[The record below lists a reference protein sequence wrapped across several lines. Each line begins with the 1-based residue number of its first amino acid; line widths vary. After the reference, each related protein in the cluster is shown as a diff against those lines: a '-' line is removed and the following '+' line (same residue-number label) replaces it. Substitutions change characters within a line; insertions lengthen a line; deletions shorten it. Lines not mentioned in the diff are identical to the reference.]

1 MTRILVRLLVLVG
14 IACAI
19 PTLASAQSLAGT
31 VRDTSGA
38 VLPGVTIE
46 ASSPALITKVR
57 TGVSDDTGQYRI
69 NDLPPGTYKIT
80 FTLAGFATVIREGVE
95 LTGGGVMTIGAEM
108 RVGTLDES
116 ITVTGESPVVDVQTA
131 RQQMVIDGDIVRAL
145 PASRSYG
152 NYIAAIPAIQ
162 ATGFGSGAATINNFF
177 AARGGR
183 STEGLIQLDGMNV
196 GAPGNGGGVSGYL
209 YDMSNSSEVQVA
221 ISGGLGEADRGGPA
235 FNIIPKTGGNTFSG
249 TGFTSYAGK
258 WGQSSNIDDHLRS
271 LGFGEQPAL
280 IKSYDANIAIGG
292 PILRDRL
299 WFYGNSRAI
308 GNYQEQQNLF
318 ANANAGNP
326 NAWTWV
332 KAETPSVRNS
342 MSKTLNAVRLTW
354 QATQKNKF
362 GFYIDYTKNCSG
374 GAYKDG
380 GDQCRAPG
388 KDWVASG
395 PGVTPGTAT
404 VSPESGSIWD
414 APAKIM
420 QATWT
425 SPFSNHLL
433 FESGYSAFYTDNG
446 DPRPFGVLT
455 DFIPVTEQSTGD
467 IIDPLTGAR
476 TRVPSANFIY
486 RGFNPAPS
494 SNQKHATWRGAM
506 SYVSGSHNM
515 KWGYQAGYMSNKN
528 TTYVGRQI
536 SYRFNN
542 GVPNQLTQRV
552 GTNETSNSLLYHG
565 AYVQDQWTR
574 KRLTLQGALRYETVS
589 SWAPAGE
596 NGILGQNEFG
606 GAFLLPRTEGVRG
619 YHDITPRMGAAY
631 DVFGTG
637 KTAIKVNVGEY
648 LQGAYT
654 GDAYTINN
662 AGSTLV
668 TTNNR
673 AWSDNLSAPVGTPG
687 RGDFIAQCDFM
698 NPLANGECGPW
709 SANNWGSFN
718 QTTTVNPKVLEGW
731 GTRNRDWQ
739 IGVGVQQQIAPQ
751 VAMEVTYNRRIWS
764 NFFLTHNRALTA
776 ADYDEVTIIA
786 PKNDKLPNGGGYP
799 VTFLT
804 RNNRSAL
811 GATDS
816 YYTTSDDFGG
826 ESHYWHGVD
835 LSVNARMRNGLSL
848 QGGTSTGRGVG
859 DTCDMLTSRFGR
871 ASAPILPLPPLNV
884 QTIPAQGVVDGV
896 RSCDVAEPWLT
907 SVRGLA
913 AYTVPKVDVLVSGI
927 FRSQANA
934 QPGAVDVG
942 TNGASRTATYRM
954 NAAQFLAATG
964 RPLATGLATQ
974 DVNLVLPGDIYGD
987 RINVVDMRFAKVL
1000 RFGRTRT
1007 NVGLDLYNLFNANTA
1022 TTYETVYDPATNGA
1036 RWMQPTAVLLPRFA
1050 RVNVQ
1055 IDF

>member
-1 MTRILVRLLVLVG
+1 MIRMLIRLLVVMTIVG
-14 IACAI
+14 AGASV
-19 PTLASAQSLAGT
+19 ASAQSLAGT
-31 VRDTSGA
+31 VRDTSGG

-57 TGVSDDTGQYRI
+57 TGVTDDTGQYRI
-69 NDLPPGTYKIT
+69 PDLPPGTYKVT
-80 FTLAGFATVIREGVE
+80 FTLAGFATVVREGVE

-108 RVGTLDES
+108 RVGALEES

-131 RQQMVIDGDIVRAL
+131 RQQLTIDGDIVRAL

-152 NYIAAIPAIQ
+152 NYIAAVPAIQ
-162 ATGFGSGAATINNFF
+162 ATGFGSGASTINNFF

-258 WGQSSNIDDHLRS
+258 WGQSSNIDDNLRS

-280 IKSYDANIAIGG
+280 IKSYDSNIAVGG
-292 PILRDRL
+292 PILRDRV
-299 WFYGNSRAI
+299 WFFANSRAI
-308 GNYQEQQNLF
+308 GTYQEQQNLYV
-318 ANANAGNP
+318 NQNAGDP

-332 KAETPSVRNS
+332 KATSPTVRNS
-342 MSKTLNAVRLTW
+342 TSKTLNAVRLTW
-354 QATQKNKF
+354 QATPRNKL
-362 GFYIDYTKNCSG
+362 GFYIDYTKNCSA
-374 GAYKDG
+374 GAYKEG
-380 GDQCRAPG
+380 GDQCRGPG
-388 KDWVASG
+388 EGWVPSG

-420 QATWT
+420 QGSWT

-433 FESGYSAFYTDNG
+433 LETGYSAFYTDNG
-446 DPRPFGVLT
+446 DPRPYGVLT
-455 DFIPVTEQSTGD
+455 DFIPVTEQSTGA
-467 IIDPLTGAR
+467 G
-476 TRVPSANFIY
+476 VPFANFIY

-515 KWGYQAGYMSNKN
+515 KWGYQAGYMSNRN

-542 GVPNQLTQRV
+542 GVPNQLSQRV
-552 GTNETSNSLLYHG
+552 GTNETSNSLLYNG
-565 AYVQDQWTR
+565 VYIQDQWTR
-574 KRLTLQGALRYETVS
+574 KRLTLQGALRYETAS

-596 NGILGQNEFG
+596 NGILTDNEFG
-606 GAFLLPRTEGVRG
+606 GPFLLPRTDGVRG
-619 YHDITPRMGAAY
+619 YHDISPRIGAAY
-631 DVFGTG
+631 DVFGNG
-637 KTAIKVNVGEY
+637 RTALKANVGQY

-654 GDAYTINN
+654 GDAYTISN

-668 TTNNR
+668 TSINR
-673 AWSDNLSAPVGTPG
+673 SWSDNLNLPVGTPG
-687 RGDFIAQCDFM
+687 RGDYIAQCDFL
-698 NPLANGECGPW
+698 NPAANGECGAW

-718 QTTTVNPKVLEGW
+718 QTTTVNPAVLEGW

-739 IGVGVQQQIAPQ
+739 IGVGVQQEIAPQ
-751 VAMEVTYNRRIWS
+751 VAMEVSYNRRIWS

-776 ADYDEVTIIA
+776 ADYDEVTLIA
-786 PKNDKLPNGGGYP
+786 PQDPRLPNGGGYP

-804 RNNRSAL
+804 RNTRSAL

-816 YYTTSDDFGG
+816 YYTTSEDFGG

-835 LSVNARMRNGLSL
+835 VSFNARMRNGLSL

-859 DTCDMLTSRFGR
+859 DTCDMLNGRFGR
-871 ASAPILPLPPLNV
+871 SMAPTLGTAAVPVIALG
-884 QTIPAQGVVDGV
+884 IVDGV
-896 RSCDVAEPWLT
+896 RACDVAEPWLT

-913 AYTVPKVDVLVSGI
+913 AYTVPKVDVLVSAI

-934 QPGAVDVG
+934 QPGSDVG
-942 TNGASRTATYRM
+942 TNGSSRTATYRM
-954 NAAQFLAATG
+954 NAQQFQQITG
-964 RPLATGLATQ
+964 RPLATGLAQQ
-974 DVNLVLPGDIYGD
+974 DVNLVLPGDVYGD
-987 RINVVDMRFAKVL
+987 RINVIDMRFAKVV
-1000 RFGRTRT
+1000 RFGRMKA
-1007 NVGLDLYNLFNANTA
+1007 NVGMDVYNVLNSNTP

-1050 RVNVQ
+1050 RFNVQ
-1055 IDF
+1055 VDF

>member
-1 MTRILVRLLVLVG
+1 MNRMFIRLLAVMAVLG
-14 IACAI
+14 AG
-19 PTLASAQSLAGT
+19 PSLATAQSLAGT

-57 TGVSDDTGQYRI
+57 TGVSDETGQYRI
-69 NDLPPGTYKIT
+69 PDLPPGTYKVS
-80 FTLAGFATVIREGVE
+80 FSLPGFATVVREGLE
-95 LTGGGVMTIGAEM
+95 LSGGGVMTIGAEM
-108 RVGTLDES
+108 RVGSLEES

-131 RQQMVIDGDIVRAL
+131 RQQMVINGDIVRAL

-162 ATGFGSGAATINNFF
+162 ATGFGGGASTINNFF
-177 AARGGR
+177 SARGGR

-249 TGFTSYAGK
+249 TGFMSYAGE
-258 WGQSSNIDDHLRS
+258 WGQSSNIDDFLRS
-271 LGFGEQPAL
+271 LTPPFGEQPAL
-280 IKSYDANIAIGG
+280 IKSYDTNIAVGG
-292 PILRDRL
+292 PILRDRV

-308 GNYQEQQNLF
+308 GTYQEQQNLYV
-318 ANANAGNP
+318 NQNAGNP

-332 KAETPSVRNS
+332 KGETPSVRNS
-342 MSKTLNAVRLTW
+342 TSKTLNAVRLTW

-362 GFYIDYTKNCSG
+362 GFYIDYTKNCSA
-374 GAYKDG
+374 GAYTEG
-380 GDQCRAPG
+380 GEQCREPG
-388 KDWVASG
+388 DGWVPSG

-420 QATWT
+420 QASWT
-425 SPFSNHLL
+425 SPFSNHMLL
-433 FESGYSAFYTDNG
+433 ETGYSAFYTDNG

-455 DFIPVTEQSTGD
+455 DFIPVQEQSTAAG
-467 IIDPLTGAR
+467 
-476 TRVPSANFIY
+476 VPFANFIY

-494 SNQKHATWRGAM
+494 SNQKHATWKGAM
-506 SYVSGSHNM
+506 SYVSGTHNM
-515 KWGYQAGYMSNKN
+515 KWGYQAGYMGNRN

-542 GVPNQLTQRV
+542 GSPNQLSQRV
-552 GTNETSNSLLYHG
+552 GTNQTSNSLMYHG
-565 AYVQDQWTR
+565 VYIQDQWTR
-574 KRLTLQGALRYETVS
+574 GRLTLQGAVRYETVK
-589 SWAPAGE
+589 SWAPADE
-596 NGILGQNEFG
+596 NGVLTAPELGSPL
-606 GAFLLPRTEGVRG
+606 LLPRTEGVRG
-619 YHDITPRMGAAY
+619 YHDISPRMGAAY
-631 DVFGTG
+631 DIFGNG
-637 KTAIKVNVGEY
+637 KTALKVNVGQY

-654 GDAYTINN
+654 GDAYTIAN

-668 TTNNR
+668 TSINR
-673 AWSDNLSAPVGTPG
+673 SWSDPNGNRVAE
-687 RGDFIAQCDFM
+687 CEFM
-698 NPLANGECGPW
+698 NPVANGECGAW
-709 SANNWGSFN
+709 SALNWGSFN
-718 QTTTVNPKVLEGW
+718 QTTTVNPDVLQGW

-739 IGVGVQQQIAPQ
+739 YGVSVQQEVAPQIAVE
-751 VAMEVTYNRRIWS
+751 VAYNRRVWS
-764 NFFLTHNRALTA
+764 NFFATHNRALTA
-776 ADYDEVTIIA
+776 ADYDEVTLTA
-786 PKNDKLPNGGGYP
+786 PRNDKLPNGGGYP

-804 RNNRSAL
+804 RNTRSAL

-816 YYTTSDDFGG
+816 YYTTTDDFGG
-826 ESHYWHGVD
+826 ETHYWHGVD
-835 LSVNARMRNGLSL
+835 LSFSARTRWGLVV
-848 QGGTSTGRGVG
+848 QGGTSTGRGVA
-859 DTCDMLTSRFGR
+859 DTCDMMTGRFGR
-871 ASAPILPLPPLNV
+871 PMAPTLGTAAVPVIAV
-884 QTIPAQGVVDGV
+884 GIVDGV
-896 RSCDVAEPWLT
+896 RACDLPEPWLT
-907 SVRGLA
+907 SVRGLGS
-913 AYTVPKVDVLVSGI
+913 YTVPKADVLVSAI
-927 FRSQANA
+927 FRSQTNA
-934 QPGAVDVG
+934 QPGADVG

-974 DVNLVLPGDIYGD
+974 DVNLVLPGDVYGD

-1000 RFGRTRT
+1000 RFGRSRA
-1007 NVGLDLYNLFNANTA
+1007 NVGLDLYNLLNVNTP

-1036 RWMQPTAVLLPRFA
+1036 RWMQPTAVLLPRFV

-1055 IDF
+1055 FDF

>member
-1 MTRILVRLLVLVG
+1 MLIRLLVVMALLG
-14 IACAI
+14 AG
-19 PTLASAQSLAGT
+19 PGLATAQSLAGT

-57 TGVSDDTGQYRI
+57 TGVTDETGQYRI
-69 NDLPPGTYKIT
+69 PDLTPGTYRVT
-80 FTLAGFATVIREGVE
+80 FTLPGFAIVVREGLE
-95 LTGGGVMTIGAEM
+95 LSGGGVITVGAEM
-108 RVGTLDES
+108 RVGSLEES

-131 RQQMVIDGDIVRAL
+131 RQQTVLDGAIVRAL

-177 AARGGR
+177 SARGGR
-183 STEGLIQLDGMNV
+183 NTEGLIQLDGMNV

-209 YDMSNSSEVQVA
+209 YDMSNASEVQVA

-258 WGQSSNIDDHLRS
+258 WGQSSNIDDYLRS
-271 LGFGEQPAL
+271 LNPPFGEQPAL
-280 IKSYDANIAIGG
+280 IKSYDANIAVGG
-292 PILRDRL
+292 PILRDRV
-299 WFYGNSRAI
+299 WFFANSRAI
-308 GNYQEQQNLF
+308 GTYQEQQNLY
-318 ANANAGNP
+318 ANRNAGDP

-342 MSKTLNAVRLTW
+342 TSKTLNSVRLTW

-374 GAYKDG
+374 GAYTEG
-380 GDQCRAPG
+380 GDQCRGPG
-388 KDWVASG
+388 DGWVASG

-420 QATWT
+420 QASWT
-425 SPFSNHLL
+425 SPFSNHVL
-433 FESGYSAFYTDNG
+433 FETGYSAFYTDNG
-446 DPRPFGVLT
+446 DPRPYGVLT
-455 DFIPVTEQSTGD
+455 NFIPVTEQSTSAG
-467 IIDPLTGAR
+467 
-476 TRVPSANFIY
+476 VPFANFIY

-515 KWGYQAGYMSNKN
+515 KWGYQAGYMSNRN

-542 GVPNQLTQRV
+542 GQPNQLSQRV
-552 GTNETSNSLLYHG
+552 GTNQTSNSLLYN
-565 AYVQDQWTR
+565 AVFIQDQWTR
-574 KRLTLQGALRYETVS
+574 RRLTLQGALRYETAS

-596 NGILGQNEFG
+596 NGILTDNEFG
-606 GAFLLPRTEGVRG
+606 GPFLLPRTDGVQG
-619 YHDITPRMGAAY
+619 YHDITPRMGATY
-631 DVFGTG
+631 DVFGNG
-637 KTAIKVNVGEY
+637 KTALKVNVAQY
-648 LQGAYT
+648 LQGAWT
-654 GDAYTINN
+654 GDAYTISN

-668 TTNNR
+668 TTINR
-673 AWSDNLSAPVGTPG
+673 SWPDQNGNRVAE
-687 RGDFIAQCDFM
+687 CDFM
-698 NPLANGECGPW
+698 NPAANGECGPW
-709 SANNWGSFN
+709 SALNWGSFN
-718 QTTTVNPKVLEGW
+718 QTTTVNPAVLEGW

-739 IGVGVQQQIAPQ
+739 IGVGVQQEIAPQ
-751 VAMEVTYNRRIWS
+751 IAMEVTYNRRIWS

-776 ADYDEVTIIA
+776 ADYDEVTLIA
-786 PKNDKLPNGGGYP
+786 PQNPKLPNGGGYP

-804 RNNRSAL
+804 RNTRSTL

-835 LSVNARMRNGLSL
+835 VSFNARMRNGLSL

-859 DTCDMLTSRFGR
+859 GTCDMLTSRFGR
-871 ASAPILPLPPLNV
+871 PSAPTLGTAAVPI
-884 QTIPAQGVVDGV
+884 IAAGIVDGQT
-896 RSCDVAEPWLT
+896 SCDVPEPWLT

-913 AYTVPKVDVLVSGI
+913 AYTVPKVDVLVSAI

-934 QPGAVDVG
+934 QPSGTAVG
-942 TNGASRTATYRM
+942 TNGASRSAIYRM
-954 NAAQFLAATG
+954 NPAQFLAATG

-974 DVNLVLPGDIYGD
+974 DVDLVLPGAVYGD

-1000 RFGRTRT
+1000 RFGKTKA
-1007 NVGLDLYNLFNANTA
+1007 NVGMDLYNVLNANTP

-1036 RWMQPTAVLLPRFA
+1036 RWMQPTAVLLPRFM
-1050 RVNVQ
+1050 RLNVQ
-1055 IDF
+1055 LDF

>member
-1 MTRILVRLLVLVG
+1 MHALLSRLLVVIVILG
-14 IACAI
+14 AL
-19 PTLASAQSLAGT
+19 PSLAAAQSLAGT

-57 TGVSDDTGQYRI
+57 SGVTDDAGQYRI
-69 NDLPPGTYKIT
+69 PDLPPGAYKVT
-80 FTLAGFATVIREGVE
+80 FTLPGFATIIREGLE
-95 LTGGGVMTIGAEM
+95 LSGGGVMTISAEM
-108 RVGTLDES
+108 RVGGLEES

-131 RQQMVIDGDIVRAL
+131 RQQMTIDGDVVRAL

-162 ATGFGSGAATINNFF
+162 ATGFGGGASTINNFF
-177 AARGGR
+177 SARGGR

-209 YDMSNSSEVQVA
+209 YDMSNSAEVQVS

-235 FNIIPKTGGNTFSG
+235 FNIIPKTGGNSFSG

-258 WGQSSNIDDHLRS
+258 WGQSSNIDDNLRS

-280 IKSYDANIAIGG
+280 IKSYDANIAVGG
-292 PILRDRL
+292 PILRDRV

-308 GNYQEQQNLF
+308 GTYQEQQNLYV
-318 ANANAGNP
+318 NAHAGNP

-332 KAETPSVRNS
+332 RADSPSVRNS
-342 MSKTLNAVRLTW
+342 TSKTLNAVRLTW

-380 GDQCRAPG
+380 GDQCRGPG
-388 KDWVASG
+388 DGWTASG
-395 PGVTPGTAT
+395 PGVTPGTTT
-404 VSPESGSIWD
+404 VSPESGTIWD

-425 SPFSNHLL
+425 SPFSSRML

-446 DPRPFGVLT
+446 DPRPYGVLT
-455 DFIPVTEQSTGD
+455 DFIPVTEQSTNAG
-467 IIDPLTGAR
+467 
-476 TRVPSANFIY
+476 VPFANFIY

-494 SNQKHATWRGAM
+494 SNQKHATWKAAM

-515 KWGYQAGYMSNKN
+515 KWGYQAGYMGAENI
-528 TTYVGRQI
+528 TYVGRQI
-536 SYRFNN
+536 SYRFSN
-542 GVPNQLTQRV
+542 GAPNQMSQRV
-552 GTNETSNSLLYHG
+552 GTNQTSNSLMYNG
-565 AYVQDQWTR
+565 FYVQDQWTR
-574 KRLTLQGALRYETVS
+574 KRLTLQGALRYETAS
-589 SWAPAGE
+589 SWAPEGE
-596 NGILGQNEFG
+596 NGIIADNEFG
-606 GAFLLPRTEGVRG
+606 GPLLLPRTEGVQG
-619 YHDITPRMGAAY
+619 YHNISPRFGAAY
-631 DVFGTG
+631 DVFGNG
-637 KTAIKVNVGEY
+637 KTALKVNIGQY

-654 GDAYTINN
+654 GDAYTISNP
-662 AGSTLV
+662 GQTLV
-668 TTNNR
+668 TSINR
-673 AWSDNLSAPVGTPG
+673 SWSDPNGNRVAECNFL
-687 RGDFIAQCDFM
+687 
-698 NPLANGECGPW
+698 NPLTNGECGAW

-718 QTTTVNPKVLEGW
+718 QTTTVNPDVLKGW

-739 IGVGVQQQIAPQ
+739 YGVSVQQEIAPQ
-751 VAMEVTYNRRIWS
+751 IAVEVSYNRRVWS
-764 NFFLTHNRALTA
+764 NFFVTHNRALTA
-776 ADYDEVTIIA
+776 ADYDEVTLIA
-786 PKNDKLPNGGGYP
+786 PSNPALPNGGGYP

-804 RNNRSAL
+804 RNTRSAL

-826 ESHYWHGVD
+826 ETHYWHGVD
-835 LSVNARMRNGLSL
+835 LSFNARMRNGLSL
-848 QGGTSTGRGVG
+848 QGGTSTGRGVA
-859 DTCDMLTSRFGR
+859 DTCDMYTSRFGR
-871 ASAPILPLPPLNV
+871 PMAPTLGTAAVPI
-884 QTIPAQGVVDGV
+884 IAAGIVDGV
-896 RSCDVAEPWLT
+896 QACGVAEPWLT

-934 QPGAVDVG
+934 QPGADPG
-942 TNGASRTATYRM
+942 TNGTSRTATYRM

-974 DVNLVLPGDIYGD
+974 DVNLVLPGDVYGD

-1000 RFGRTRT
+1000 RFGKTRT
-1007 NVGLDLYNLFNANTA
+1007 NVGLDLYNLMNSNTA
-1022 TTYETVYDPATNGA
+1022 TTYENVYDPATNGA
-1036 RWMQPTAVLLPRFA
+1036 RWMQPTAVLLPRFM
-1050 RVNVQ
+1050 RFNVQ
-1055 IDF
+1055 FDF